1 MTHHSSYRR
10 SRLLRKSS
18 GIRNFILD
26 DKHFPLFVKIA
37 IDVLEE
43 SEKAA
48 YERAPY
54 PGERKQKMADALR
67 SLEISEEI
75 RREWAILFDKYDEN
89 ERTEIYAIIAEL
101 FLDHEK
107 EFRKRARQYLT
118 IQLDFKLKKFQK
130 KIRKFIGG

>member
-10 SRLLRKSS
+10 TRLLRKSS

-101 FLDHEK
+101 FLDHEE
-107 EFRKRARQYLT
+107 EFRKRDRQYLT

>member
-10 SRLLRKSS
+10 TRLLRKSS

-107 EFRKRARQYLT
+107 EFRKRDRQYLT

>member
-10 SRLLRKSS
+10 TRLLRKSS

-43 SEKAA
+43 SEKAT

>member
-10 SRLLRKSS
+10 TRLLRKSS